1 METLFSS
8 IISFIGGGVAVYVV
22 ELARKTGKLKLND
35 INVKLYYLRFENQT
49 INNIKI
55 ELQFINLSGY
65 QRIIKDIKIKFFDG
79 EKYSLL
85 RFENYNIN
93 PAEIIQA
100 KEVKT
105 LKYNAKPYRVIIELP
120 PSLNS
125 IKLEIS
131 YTTNKKT
138 KILNVDKSKIQMHRI
153 QTDAEY

>member
-1 METLFSS
+1 MLTLLSLISS
-8 IISFIGGGVAVYVV
+8 AIGGGVFVYLL

-35 INVKLYYLRFENQT
+35 INIKLYYLCFENQT

-65 QRIIKDIKIKFFDG
+65 QRIIKDFKIRFYDG
-79 EKYSLL
+79 ENNFPL
-85 RFENYNIN
+85 RFENNNIN
-93 PAEIIQA
+93 PADIIPA

-105 LKYNAKPYRVIIELP
+105 LKYNAKPYGIIIELP
-120 PSLNS
+120 PSPDS

-131 YTTNKKT
+131 YTINKKT
-138 KILNVDKSKIQMHRI
+138 KILQVDKSKIQMHRI

>member
-1 METLFSS
+1 MTLFSS
-8 IISFIGGGVAVYVV
+8 IISFIGGGVAVYLL

-65 QRIIKDIKIKFFDG
+65 QRILKDFKIRFYDG
-79 EKYSLL
+79 EKNFPL

-93 PAEIIQA
+93 PADIIQA

-105 LKYNAKPYRVIIELP
+105 LKYNAKPYGIIIELP
-120 PSLNS
+120 PSTNS

-131 YTTNKKT
+131 YTINKKT
-138 KILNVDKSKIQMHRI
+138 KILQVDKSKIQMYQI